1 MAVVETTISS
11 ALQVLYA
18 SAKTTPMTEADF
30 ADEMAK
36 IIADAIK
43 SGDVNAGTFVDAES
57 RPITGT
63 GTIS

>member
-36 IIADAIK
+36 IVADAIK
-43 SGDVNAGTFVDAES
+43 SGDVNAGTFVDAEA